1 MISATR
7 AAVEPRI
14 TSSGF
19 IIRIGCFSIKFRP
32 SSDKVVILTMTCWLR
47 LKPPKSVVLSSTHG
61 THPLTHGR
69 YGISPSNPSVEATLR
84 LGKYYQPWGPKAV
97 PEPASES
104 RAAPRRWSLERQ
116 SSSMGIS
123 PSNGE
128 RFSHQHLFW
137 GCKHQTYMIIRNPL
151 LGICQ
156 HIMIWYDMMIKHLP
170 AGFSSTNHAPRES
183 GGTRGY

>member
-69 YGISPSNPSVEATLR
+69 YGISPSHPWRRRWGSVNTTSPGDQR
-84 LGKYYQPWGPKAV
+84 L
-97 PEPASES
+97 S
-104 RAAPRRWSLERQ
+104 RSQRAKAAPRRAGGVWSVRVVQWEYHLQ
-116 SSSMGIS
+116 MGRDFPTSIFFEVVS
-123 PSNGE
+123 IK
-128 RFSHQHLFW
+128 R
-137 GCKHQTYMIIRNPL
+137 
-151 LGICQ
+151 
-156 HIMIWYDMMIKHLP
+156 IWL
-170 AGFSSTNHAPRES
+170 
-183 GGTRGY
+183 